1 MGPFEKLSDATF
13 EEEVERAEGI
23 VAVDFWA
30 AWCAPCRIS
39 AKVLEE
45 VAPAFE
51 ERVRV
56 RTMDT
61 DLNPATATRYGIRS
75 LPTLLFFRDGK
86 VIDQLVGAVPREIL
100 RKRFEA
106 VASPGAS

>member
-1 MGPFEKLSDATF
+1 MAKFEKLSDATF

-30 AWCAPCRIS
+30 AWCGPCRVS

-45 VAPAFE
+45 VAPAFDP
-51 ERVRV
+51 RIRV
-56 RTMDT
+56 RTLDT
-61 DLNPATATRYGIRS
+61 DLNPVTATRYGVRS
-75 LPTLLFFRDGK
+75 LPTLLFFKDG
-86 VIDQLVGAVPREIL
+86 VVVDQVVGAVPREAL

-106 VASPGAS
+106 AAS

>member
-1 MGPFEKLSDATF
+1 MTKFEKLSDATF
-13 EEEVERAEGI
+13 AEEVEGAEGI

-45 VAPAFE
+45 VAPE
-51 ERVRV
+51 YESRVRV
-56 RTMDT
+56 RTLDT
-61 DLNPATATRYGIRS
+61 DLNPATETRYGIRS
-75 LPTLLFFRDGK
+75 LPTLVFFRDGK
-86 VIDQLVGAVPREIL
+86 VVDQLVGAVPREAL

-106 VASPGAS
+106 VAS

>member
-1 MGPFEKLSDATF
+1 MAAFEKLSDATF
-13 EEEVERAEGI
+13 EEEVERAGGV

-51 ERVRV
+51 ATVRV

-75 LPTLLFFRDGK
+75 LPTLLFFRDGT
-86 VIDQLVGAVPREIL
+86 VIDQVVGAVPREAL

-106 VASPGAS
+106 NAS